1 MQRVNVVFYVHEQG
15 MRGNNTLFILLAD
28 VEELI
33 KYVSPLFSA
42 PFPDL
47 HPNLRPAKKPIPNP
61 PMAPLVV
68 FGVKI

>member
-28 VEELI
+28 VEELT
-33 KYVSPLFSA
+33 

>member
-33 KYVSPLFSA
+33 KYVLATF
-42 PFPDL
+42 
-47 HPNLRPAKKPIPNP
+47 LRPFSRPSPQFKTRQKTHTKPTHGTIGR
-61 PMAPLVV
+61 VWR
-68 FGVKI
+68 

>member
-33 KYVSPLFSA
+33 KYVAHTTF
-42 PFPDL
+42 
-47 HPNLRPAKKPIPNP
+47 LRPFSRPSPQFKTRQKTHTKPTHGTIGR
-61 PMAPLVV
+61 VWR
-68 FGVKI
+68 